1 MLGPRVAPEQR
12 LARFRQLFHNDFD
25 VPGIGRFVLGR
36 YWRTASPQEQQEFL
50 SYGRSEAPL
59 SDQSDPLGYQPYE
72 VYEVYVVPVD
82 EIVVIPLE
90 QPSEVPISGDEL
102 G

>member
-1 MLGPRVAPEQR
+1 MR
-12 LARFRQLFHNDFD
+12 LHSTLAIAASALALATGAAFAGGD
-25 VPGIGRFVLGR
+25 
-36 YWRTASPQEQQEFL
+36 AMSPQEQQEFL

-72 VYEVYVVPVD
+72 VYDVHVVPVE
-82 EIVVIPLE
+82 EIVLIPLE
-90 QPSEVPISGDEL
+90 PSSEPSISGNEL